1 MSTDAGTPEP
11 PVEPAERR
19 RSQRALLV
27 ILAGF
32 LVVAAGIVGG
42 SLLDTSLER
51 IGDARAPVEEACAA
65 ARRELQAFGR
75 LDPAVADSD
84 LAERIDTETEVL
96 RAMLPAFEA
105 AEAGN
110 GAGNDALDAWTAD
123 WRALL
128 DARDAASASIRT
140 GEHPSAW
147 LPPTA
152 PGDVEAIDGRM
163 DEYADREGVPSC
175 TTRALE
181 ADNLDGQRWYREL
194 EGETEE

>member
-1 MSTDAGTPEP
+1 MSTDGGTPEP

-19 RSQRALLV
+19 RSRRALLL

-42 SLLDTSLER
+42 SLLDTSLES
-51 IGDARAPVEEACAA
+51 IGAARDPVESACAA
-65 ARRELQAFGR
+65 ARSDLQSLGR
-75 LDPAVADSD
+75 LDPAVSDAD
-84 LAERIDTETEVL
+84 LAMRIDAETAIL
-96 RAMLPAFEA
+96 RAMLPAFA
-105 AEAGN
+105 VADTGNDAGN
-110 GAGNDALDAWTAD
+110 AALDAWASD

-128 DARDAASASIRT
+128 DARDTAAGSIRT
-140 GEHPSAW
+140 GDHPSAW
-147 LPPTA
+147 LPPVA
-152 PGDVEAIDGRM
+152 PGKVAAIDGRM
-163 DEYADREGVPSC
+163 DEYAGREGVPSC